1 MTDLENYELKLL
13 RHLLT
18 QELGE
23 IMADISKLQAA
34 VTQLQTDVTSLIN
47 KPTVP
52 SQAEIDA
59 VTSSVTTLD
68 SQVQAALGTAPAP

>member
-1 MTDLENYELKLL
+1 MNEVAEQLKLL

-18 QELGE
+18 SQLGVL
-23 IMADISKLQAA
+23 MADISKLQAA
-34 VTQLQTDVTSLIN
+34 VTQLQTDVTALIN

-68 SQVQAALGTAPAP
+68 SQVQTALGTAPTP